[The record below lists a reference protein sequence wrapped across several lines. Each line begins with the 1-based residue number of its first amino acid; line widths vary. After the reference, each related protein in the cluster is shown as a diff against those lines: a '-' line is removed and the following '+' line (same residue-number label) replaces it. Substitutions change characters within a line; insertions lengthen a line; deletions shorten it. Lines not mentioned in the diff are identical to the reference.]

1 MGSGRGAAVPLPD
14 LAVADAEGQEGGAQA
29 QGGQG
34 EEGDAVGEG
43 AAGAGRCGQCCRQ
56 RSRQGHSQGAGGL
69 PLHVERAVRLAR
81 RVQAGQIAVNTLGD
95 GGPAG
100 AIGAPFGGYRH
111 SGFGRSM
118 GPDYLEDWTQVKCLV
133 INAG

>member
-14 LAVADAEGQEGGAQA
+14 LAVADAEGQEAGAQA

-43 AAGAGRCGQCCRQ
+43 A
-56 RSRQGHSQGAGGL
+56 
-69 PLHVERAVRLAR
+69 
-81 RVQAGQIAVNTLGD
+81 
-95 GGPAG
+95 AG